1 MTRGGSFFDPLPTR
15 QFSKSSKNTI
25 AKHSVPSPILC
36 VRESTVARKAGLA
49 PGKLP
54 PAMMVKL
61 LNRLRTNDPSVKLGP
76 AMGED
81 AAAIKLG
88 GDRYLISKTDPIT
101 FTAHGM
107 AALLM
112 RVNAND
118 LATRGALPRYMQVAA
133 LFPPGTIAATVSR
146 CFAELQAEAKKLGV
160 TITGGHTEV
169 TDAVTRP
176 VLVGHM
182 LGFATRHQLISTADT
197 RPGDVLVMAG
207 AAGIEGSAILA
218 GERGPQIARALG
230 EAARLEAERL
240 AIEPGTS
247 VTRPA
252 RIAAALGAHAMHDPT
267 EGGIGA
273 AIHEMAYAAGL
284 RVTVHLERVL
294 VLGITRQICDL
305 LRIDPLGLTSSGAL
319 LVAIDPRRAER
330 LVNALQ
336 KAHIPASQIGR
347 FEAGRGVKAILGG
360 KVTRLPWFERDEIVK
375 VISPPRSRALRTSVG
390 RAK

>member
-1 MTRGGSFFDPLPTR
+1 M
-15 QFSKSSKNTI
+15 
-25 AKHSVPSPILC
+25 
-36 VRESTVARKAGLA
+36 A

-61 LNRLRTNDPSVKLGP
+61 LDTLRTNDPSVKLGP
-76 AMGED
+76 AIGED

-101 FTAHGM
+101 FTAH
-107 AALLM
+107 AAATLLIQ
-112 RVNAND
+112 VNAND
-118 LATRGALPRYMQVAA
+118 LATRGALPRYLQVAA
-133 LFPPGTIAATVSR
+133 FFPPGTAAATVSR
-146 CFAELQAEAKKLGV
+146 CFAELQSEARKLGV

-169 TDAVTRP
+169 TEAVTRP

-182 LGFATRHQLISTADT
+182 LGFVTRRQLISTADA

-218 GERGPQIARALG
+218 AERGPQIARALG
-230 EAARLEAERL
+230 QAARLEAGRL

-247 VTRPA
+247 IVRPA

-273 AIHEMAYAAGL
+273 AIHEMAYAAAL
-284 RVTVHLERVL
+284 RVTVHLERIL
-294 VLGITRQICDL
+294 VLGITRKICDL
-305 LRIDPLGLTSSGAL
+305 LKIDPLGLTSSGAL
-319 LVAIDPRRAER
+319 LVAIGPARGER
-330 LVNALQ
+330 LVKALQ
-336 KAHIPASQIGR
+336 KAHIPASRIGG
-347 FEAGRGVKAILGG
+347 FEAGKGVRAMLDG

-375 VISPPRSRALRTSVG
+375 LISSHKKSPPSR
-390 RAK
+390 